1 MLLSDADRIRKEYKE
16 LNSKLSNIGTKI
28 SDLEKK
34 LEQDF
39 GNTLYLVLLIMCI
52 HSKFGFL
59 QYVHIEL
66 KILLVPQGK
75 MESFT
80 VFMVNALN

>member
-34 LEQDF
+34 LEQNF
-39 GNTLYLVLLIMCI
+39 GKDGEFYSLYGKC
-52 HSKFGFL
+52 F
-59 QYVHIEL
+59 EL
-66 KILLVPQGK
+66 EENK
-75 MESFT
+75 
-80 VFMVNALN
+80 